1 MDIIIALLGILVFSL
16 ILGELFE
23 KFNLPAVAGELIS
36 GVILGPAVLNWIQPN
51 EVLNGFSEVSLF
63 FIVLLI
69 GVEVTVDLLRK
80 NTSKEF
86 KYACNQETTYYD

>member
-36 GVILGPAVLNWIQPN
+36 CVILGPAVLNWIQPN

-80 NTSKEF
+80 THPRVSTF
-86 KYACNQETTYYD
+86 Q